1 MTTIDATT
9 DLEDVI
15 GEAIARSRSH
25 NEIVRVIV
33 TDRDSALTAVNA
45 RSESYDSVETDDMST
60 GKRMIDVWGDDGQ
73 GGEFRLHL
81 VTA

>member
-1 MTTIDATT
+1 MKTIDATT

-25 NEIVRVIV
+25 DEIVRVIV
-33 TDRDSALTAVNA
+33 TDRNAALTAVNA
-45 RSESYDSVETDDMST
+45 RSESCEAVETDDMST
-60 GKRMIDVWGDDGQ
+60 GKRMTDVWGDDGQ
-73 GGEFRLHL
+73 GCEFRLHL